1 MENNDFTF
9 MAADESGVEKEYRV
23 VFTFT
28 NDEEKGKVYV
38 VYTESTENTD
48 EDRRIYAAYFMHDSK
63 NSMSGPLKSEED
75 WSKFGDIIDKLMKK
89 EN

>member
-9 MAADESGVEKEYRV
+9 MAADENGVEKEYRV

-38 VYTESTENTD
+38 VYTENTENTD
-48 EDRRIYAAYFMHDSK
+48 EDRKIYASYFMHDSK
-63 NSMSGPLKSEED
+63 NGMSAPP
-75 WSKFGDIIDKLMKK
+75 
-89 EN
+89 